1 MLSELFGEISQKM
14 KIDFQGIT
22 SRIEHNGEKGIAREN
37 TLENAL
43 RKYIPDKYIFSKGM
57 IIDSKDEQSRQVDI
71 IIHDKML
78 SPILLNLESTRI
90 IPIES
95 VYGVIEVKSRLTKN
109 ELAKA
114 IKNIESVRRLPKK
127 TMTGMSFP
135 TFGYLFAYD
144 SDSSLETVYK
154 NFIEL
159 SKEVTAD
166 HQISCICVLNKGLI
180 IPLDKYNLLTIK
192 LFPEEDTVFA
202 IFNDGD
208 NALLIFYLILFQT
221 LNSIMVFPP
230 NMLEYAQSSGSL
242 KSSFIIP
249 GGYIPEDATFSY
261 LGQSAS
267 IRDLNNMQKLGEK
280 HFSGELQKEEF
291 LECEFGLL
299 IPTIINT
306 YGALDKVPEDV
317 SFQYFDISLN
327 CKEFLHMYNI
337 YIRKET
343 ASLKELDRLHT
354 YETKL
359 YEIYDC
365 HRAEMKG
372 KTIR

>member
-43 RKYIPDKYIFSKGM
+43 KKYIPDKYIFSKGM

-71 IIHDKML
+71 IIHDKMH

-109 ELAKA
+109 ELTKA
-114 IKNIESVRRLPKK
+114 IKNVESVRKLSKK
-127 TMTGMSFP
+127 TMTGMCFP

-154 NFIEL
+154 NFVEL
-159 SKEVTAD
+159 SKDIDVD
-166 HQISCICVLNKGLI
+166 YQISCICVLNKGLI
-180 IPLDKYNLLTIK
+180 IPLDKNNLLTIK
-192 LFPEEDTVFA
+192 LFPEADTVFA
-202 IFNDGD
+202 IFDD
-208 NALLIFYLILFQT
+208 SENALLIFYLILFQT

-230 NMLEYAQSSGSL
+230 NMLEYAQSSGTL

-249 GGYIPEDATFSY
+249 GGYLPEDATFSY
-261 LGQSAS
+261 LGHSAS
-267 IRDLNNMQKLGEK
+267 IRELNDMQKLGEK
-280 HFSGELQKEEF
+280 YFSGALQKDEF
-291 LECEFGLL
+291 LACEFGML
-299 IPTIINT
+299 IPLMIKT
-306 YGALDKVPEDV
+306 YGTLDKVPENAV
-317 SFQYFDISLN
+317 FQYYDISLN
-327 CKEFLHMYNI
+327 CREFIHMYYI
-337 YIRKET
+337 FIRKES
-343 ASLKELDRLHT
+343 ASLDELDRLHA

-359 YEIYDC
+359 YDIYDC
-365 HRAEMKG
+365 HRADK
-372 KTIR
+372 KKQQS